1 MNERFGPFSA
11 FFTTNFADTYHVLTQ
26 VLAQGAFEPLGW
38 RPLNMLQ
45 DSPPMPTSQEMH
57 KIVAT
62 RPMVQAKLFM
72 HLDALTHQ
80 HLLCVRRTF
89 LGRQKYDPCSKWIDE
104 PAVEDDFA
112 SNGDFGL
119 AAFLRAIIKAL
130 EAQGRGFAHGHEKL
144 HGEPRTKAI
153 DIIQLFLGCHGT
165 GAPEHRP
172 AAKHIAEKTLT
183 AWMDAHRKACLRDAA
198 TKQYDSAVESAKQF
212 GCTELQ
218 EVFTAEE
225 KKRCR
230 LDGGEDEGGTQRL
243 PNVEVVP
250 APEPAHVLREKRQ
263 AADEGRAM
271 KHPYRGMPLTGA
283 PAARFPKYLWAKHFN
298 GYEDLDENG
307 HATETLDFGAPEHDA
322 GCHTGWIDHTDCYI
336 IDGDRQVQGF
346 RKTDGSMATE
356 EELQAEARRYSAN
369 WSADTRFCHVF
380 NHSHECKPTCFKNT
394 EYKKPSAD
402 EAPKQRAACR
412 FRFWRLVSIA
422 ERWWRRMGKA
432 LVAEP
437 TVSAADDADN
447 EFGRCKVRR
456 GNCFR
461 GSSQDL
467 CQACLRC
474 NVDYQY
480 QHRTFPEREI
490 DEQEIADG
498 AAYQKPHQN
507 LPGILGWLARRGSA
521 ANGKTVELLLQ
532 SFAIAARA
540 SAVADFYATK
550 YLAKPQQW
558 LASAL
563 GPLISGYRKKEE
575 EQNQM
580 EEKPSVQKMS
590 LQKLRTA
597 IFAANRSVWISSCEA
612 CLFLETGGSA
622 VLSHPDVAV
631 HGRKGLFM
639 MNECKRILNRE
650 VAGEGLWQTDL
661 SKCQGQQ
668 EGEVL
673 EIQPADEEENISE
686 IDEEDGEV
694 VELAGA
700 TEDPE
705 AEHKTNNSDAG
716 GMVLKFLQFT
726 RQQEM
731 SVRAQARA
739 IRDTWAGLQGPSM
752 STEAHSPR
760 GSPIAPDVGLDRSGP
775 DEHADT
781 VRAVRIILAARPW
794 VADAIAVLEAEDPRP
809 SISFNSPGDGSSGD
823 EQAEIDEINRAAAAW
838 AEAERFL
845 YGPGTQAEDDMIDA
859 LRELISCVSSPP
871 EDAGDMHILD
881 TVEAV
886 FALQPDLGR
895 RIQAPHPVVPDV
907 PLQGNGAE
915 NTTSMAG
922 ATEHGGDE
930 NNAMDLKKSKR
941 ADLPDHDL
949 IARRLAAPRRRAARY
964 GPSDLCGIRR
974 ARGEAYTWCRYAEGV
989 GTPYVCVCCA
999 LQACAGIHA
1008 GAEAGPSETSGAF
1021 QRTQLHARECQ

>member
-1 MNERFGPFSA
+1 MESLQYFAPNHSGPATNQTPFAADNEEDQADDAEDHLGEADPQQNDEAPGCCRAPDALIAEENANAEFLIGLDGSPDDDAVGKLAAFRAKVQMAEEAQKRITAATVRTHQADTAGNDSSVAMESAADLAALLADHKSVCVDMRTLARSLGTDRFRQEIEESVTAAHRKSNPATLRIYTGAPLSLFDPAAWVACLVEFFYGDCAPNLERPAKIAWRQLFKYLMNREELEYHLKSDVATYGKVYVANPDSRWNTPEFAALATDAVRKLSVLQSTKAFWEKHSHNFKQDMQVLANTTEKDFQDFQLNMQKAALKNTSITGLISEARAQGATAVQKTLQHVLMHTANAPMTEGNKIVIRHMGQAMNERFGPFSA

-72 HLDALTHQ
+72 HFDALTHQ
-80 HLLCVRRTF
+80 HLLCVRSTF
-89 LGRQKYDPCSKWIDE
+89 LGQRKYDPCFKWIDE

-119 AAFLRAIIKAL
+119 AAFLRALIKAL

-597 IFAANRSVWISSCEA
+597 IFAANRSV
-612 CLFLETGGSA
+612 
-622 VLSHPDVAV
+622 
-631 HGRKGLFM
+631 
-639 MNECKRILNRE
+639 
-650 VAGEGLWQTDL
+650 
-661 SKCQGQQ
+661 
-668 EGEVL
+668 
-673 EIQPADEEENISE
+673 
-686 IDEEDGEV
+686 
-694 VELAGA
+694 
-700 TEDPE
+700 
-705 AEHKTNNSDAG
+705 
-716 GMVLKFLQFT
+716 
-726 RQQEM
+726 
-731 SVRAQARA
+731 
-739 IRDTWAGLQGPSM
+739 
-752 STEAHSPR
+752 
-760 GSPIAPDVGLDRSGP
+760 
-775 DEHADT
+775 
-781 VRAVRIILAARPW
+781 
-794 VADAIAVLEAEDPRP
+794 
-809 SISFNSPGDGSSGD
+809 
-823 EQAEIDEINRAAAAW
+823 
-838 AEAERFL
+838 
-845 YGPGTQAEDDMIDA
+845 
-859 LRELISCVSSPP
+859 
-871 EDAGDMHILD
+871 
-881 TVEAV
+881 
-886 FALQPDLGR
+886 
-895 RIQAPHPVVPDV
+895 
-907 PLQGNGAE
+907 
-915 NTTSMAG
+915 
-922 ATEHGGDE
+922 
-930 NNAMDLKKSKR
+930 
-941 ADLPDHDL
+941 
-949 IARRLAAPRRRAARY
+949 
-964 GPSDLCGIRR
+964 
-974 ARGEAYTWCRYAEGV
+974 
-989 GTPYVCVCCA
+989 
-999 LQACAGIHA
+999 
-1008 GAEAGPSETSGAF
+1008 
-1021 QRTQLHARECQ
+1021 